1 MDRKRSLLTIAG
13 LAAVY
18 YATGKLGLSLALV
31 HPSASAVWPP
41 SGIAL
46 AALLLFGYRVWP
58 GVFLGAF
65 LVNVTTAGT
74 IVTSLGVATGN
85 TLEGV
90 IGAWLVNRYCGGR
103 RAFEHAKDVVGF
115 MILAC
120 LFSTLTSASIG
131 VSSLALGGFVDWSSF
146 WAVWLTWWLGDAAG
160 AAIVAPVVI
169 LWGSDPRWRWN
180 QVQSLELLVMT
191 VGLLIS
197 SHFVYA
203 GAIIAPMHYPVQY
216 LVLPFLVWAAFRFGQ
231 REAATAVL
239 LMCAIAGWGT
249 LNGLGPFARDS
260 GQESLIL
267 LQLFGGAFALMTMF
281 FSAAFAEWRQ
291 AEQQAMLHAARRKAE
306 ERFRGLLESAPDA
319 MVIVNRQGRIVL
331 VNAQAERLFGYNRIE
346 LLDQPV
352 ELLVPV
358 HERIVHATHRAG
370 YYTHP
375 TTRPMGAGLDLRGRR
390 KDGSEFPLD
399 ISLSPLETEE
409 GLLVTAA
416 IRDTTEQKQ
425 AQALLRD
432 LSGRLISL
440 QEEERRRIARELHDS
455 TSQVL
460 AALMIDLN
468 QLQATPA
475 AQGEAVRPIVDE
487 AVRLA
492 EQSEREIRTLSYL
505 LHPPLLEELG
515 LASALVE
522 FGRGFSRRS
531 GIQADVLVDEDG
543 LDELPYEARLAL
555 FRIAQEGLTNV
566 HRHSRSST
574 AQVRLQTDTDAVRL
588 EVKDEGQ
595 GIPEEALQKIQ
606 RGVGAFGVG
615 LLGMRDRLRQ
625 LGGWLEIESTRAG
638 TTLRATIPVTRAK
651 P

>member
-1 MDRKRSLLTIAG
+1 M
-13 LAAVY
+13 
-18 YATGKLGLSLALV
+18 
-31 HPSASAVWPP
+31 
-41 SGIAL
+41 
-46 AALLLFGYRVWP
+46 
-58 GVFLGAF
+58 
-65 LVNVTTAGT
+65 
-74 IVTSLGVATGN
+74 
-85 TLEGV
+85 
-90 IGAWLVNRYCGGR
+90 CG
-103 RAFEHAKDVVGF
+103 
-115 MILAC
+115 
-120 LFSTLTSASIG
+120 S
-131 VSSLALGGFVDWSSF
+131 
-146 WAVWLTWWLGDAAG
+146 
-160 AAIVAPVVI
+160 
-169 LWGSDPRWRWN
+169 
-180 QVQSLELLVMT
+180 
-191 VGLLIS
+191 
-197 SHFVYA
+197 
-203 GAIIAPMHYPVQY
+203 
-216 LVLPFLVWAAFRFGQ
+216 
-231 REAATAVL
+231 
-239 LMCAIAGWGT
+239 AGWGT
-249 LNGLGPFARDS
+249 LNGLGPFAWGSR
-260 GQESLIL
+260 QESLVL

-291 AEQQAMLHAARRKAE
+291 AEQQAILQSARRKAE

-319 MVIVNRQGRIVL
+319 MVIVNQQGRIVL
-331 VNAQAERLFGYNRIE
+331 VNVQAERLFGYNRVE
-346 LLDQPV
+346 LLEQPV
-352 ELLVPV
+352 ELLVPLP
-358 HERIVHATHRAG
+358 ERGVHARHRAG
-370 YYTHP
+370 YYAHP

-468 QLQATPA
+468 QLQANPA
-475 AQGEAVRPIVDE
+475 AQAEPVRPIVDE

-492 EQSEREIRTLSYL
+492 EQSEKEIRTLSYL

-515 LASALVE
+515 LASALQE

-531 GIQADVLVDEDG
+531 GIQADVSVDEDG

-574 AQVRLQTDTDAVRL
+574 AQVQLRSDNDAIRL

-625 LGGWLEIESTRAG
+625 LGGWLEIESSRAG
-638 TTLRATIPVTRAK
+638 TTLRATIPRARSK
-651 P
+651 T

>member
-1 MDRKRSLLTIAG
+1 MASV
-13 LAAVY
+13 AV
-18 YATGKLGLSLALV
+18 
-31 HPSASAVWPP
+31 
-41 SGIAL
+41 
-46 AALLLFGYRVWP
+46 
-58 GVFLGAF
+58 
-65 LVNVTTAGT
+65 
-74 IVTSLGVATGN
+74 
-85 TLEGV
+85 
-90 IGAWLVNRYCGGR
+90 
-103 RAFEHAKDVVGF
+103 
-115 MILAC
+115 
-120 LFSTLTSASIG
+120 
-131 VSSLALGGFVDWSSF
+131 
-146 WAVWLTWWLGDAAG
+146 
-160 AAIVAPVVI
+160 
-169 LWGSDPRWRWN
+169 
-180 QVQSLELLVMT
+180 
-191 VGLLIS
+191 
-197 SHFVYA
+197 
-203 GAIIAPMHYPVQY
+203 
-216 LVLPFLVWAAFRFGQ
+216 
-231 REAATAVL
+231 
-239 LMCAIAGWGT
+239 WGT
-249 LNGLGPFARDS
+249 LNDLGPFVR
-260 GQESLIL
+260 ETKNLSLLL
-267 LQLFGGAFALMTMF
+267 LQSFVGIASVLTVAFA
-281 FSAAFAEWRQ
+281 ANIEEWRR
-291 AEQQAMLHAARRKAE
+291 AELHAQFLAARRSADEK
-306 ERFRGLLESAPDA
+306 FRGLLESAPDA
-319 MVIVNRQGRIVL
+319 MVIVDQQGHIIL
-331 VNAQAERLFGYNRIE
+331 VNAQAERMFGYQRAE
-346 LLDQPV
+346 LLGQPV
-352 ELLVPV
+352 EFLMPD
-358 HERIVHATHRAG
+358 HSRGVHAGHRNV
-370 YYTHP
+370 YYKSP

-432 LSGRLISL
+432 LSGRLINL

-468 QLQATPA
+468 QLQATPG
-475 AQGEAVRPIVDE
+475 AQTEAVRPIVDE

-531 GIQADVLVDEDG
+531 GIQANVLVEEDG
-543 LDELPYEARLAL
+543 LEELPYEARLAL

-574 AQVRLQTDTDAVRL
+574 AQVVLHNDGNAVRL

-625 LGGWLEIESTRAG
+625 LGGWLEIESSRAG
-638 TTLRATIPVTRAK
+638 TTLRATIPVSKTK
-651 P
+651 S